1 MSTSYSPRLVT
12 DGLQLYYDVNNIKSY
27 PGEPTTNAWSNIVA
41 GTNSAVTSGLT
52 FAGKT
57 DVYKLECTS
66 PSTNVTLTNS
76 FTGGVMTLGEYYS
89 ISFDYYLPSS
99 NTVLGWLQVLG
110 AATGDGYTNFG
121 TTSTTT
127 DTWLKAEFSVAA
139 TVGNDWGFY
148 MYLRGGTIPLGEH
161 AYVTN
166 IQFERSQPHVTQYLP
181 SGTTRSTTDGLKDLS
196 GQANHADLSNATY
209 DSNANLFY
217 DGTGYINFSN
227 AQVVGATEGTISAW
241 VNASNFDAN
250 RMTVFSS
257 EIGPAWNNLRCVL
270 FTASNNSLTFSV
282 ATGASSISDGCNTG
296 TILSTDTWY
305 YVVGTYDGTYV
316 KIYINGIQ
324 KDSYSTSIVPGVFTP
339 TKTVAGWHYS
349 DRYWNGYIDLLKVQ
363 NIALTSSQIV
373 NNYNALKG
381 RYI

>member
-1 MSTSYSPRLVT
+1 MSTSYSPRMVT

-27 PGEPTTNAWSNIVA
+27 PGEPTTNIVGIGQSINRVG
-41 GTNSAVTSGLT
+41 GTFTTDTYVDGVKLLINTVVDNTHVMWNSTTGLT
-52 FAGKT
+52 FTCSSGDSVTVSAEFRTTCRVSMRLRDNNGNLSIAST
-57 DVYKLECTS
+57 DQLIAD
-66 PSTNVTLTNS
+66 TN
-76 FTGGVMTLGEYYS
+76 GEWIRYS
-89 ISFDYYLPSS
+89 ITGTALVTNPNVWWYLADYRTY
-99 NTVLGWLQVLG
+99 
-110 AATGDGYTNFG
+110 AEFG
-121 TTSTTT
+121 TVEIRN
-127 DTWLKAEFSVAA
+127 WQAEVK
-139 TVGNDWGFY
+139 G
-148 MYLRGGTIPLGEH
+148 
-161 AYVTN
+161 
-166 IQFERSQPHVTQYLP
+166 HVTQYTT
-181 SGTTRSTTDGLKDLS
+181 GTRPTADGLKDLS
-196 GQANHADLSNATY
+196 GNAIHADLANATY

-217 DGTGYINFSN
+217 DGTGYANFSN

-339 TKTVAGWHYS
+339 TKTVVGWHYS

-363 NIALTSSQIV
+363 NIALTHSQIV
-373 NNYNALKG
+373 SDYNALKG
-381 RYI
+381 RYV